1 MLCRQARFGPTLP
14 DIGYANGLSGH
25 CREGHGCTYNLAA
38 AFPKGTVYLDH
49 QSNPS
54 FVKSFI
60 ALSINE
66 GLRRIIMPKA

>member
-1 MLCRQARFGPTLP
+1 MLSRQAGFGSALP
-14 DIGYANGLSGH
+14 DLGNANALSGH
-25 CREGHGCTYNLAA
+25 CRESHGCTHNLAA
-38 AFPKGTVYLDH
+38 AFSKGTVYLDH
-49 QSNPS
+49 KSNPS